1 MRPLKPLLA
10 AAAIAAAAVPALA
23 SAEPYWTGGQS
34 GNGGYHDYDHG
45 FRDGGYGWRGERAE
59 AMRIRFLREREF
71 ERQRA
76 FEHARWAWRQQHD
89 YRNWGD
95 YRGW

>member
-1 MRPLKPLLA
+1 MRLLKPLLA

-23 SAEPYWTGGQS
+23 SAEPYWTGGQPAY
-34 GNGGYHDYDHG
+34 GADRDYGHG

-59 AMRIRFLREREF
+59 AMRIRFLRKREF

-76 FEHARWAWRQQHD
+76 FEHARWEWRQHHD
-89 YRNWGD
+89 YGYQGD